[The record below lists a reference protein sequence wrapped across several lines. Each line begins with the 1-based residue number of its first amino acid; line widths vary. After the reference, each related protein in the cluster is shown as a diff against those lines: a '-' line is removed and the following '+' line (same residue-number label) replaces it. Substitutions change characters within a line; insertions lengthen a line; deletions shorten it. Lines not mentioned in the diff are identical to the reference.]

1 MNSTIDFDIFL
12 KEDRSYG
19 YAQAKTKN
27 TISYGQLAEKAIKFT
42 GVNFS
47 KTIVQAIISAA
58 FEAAKQEVCEG
69 NLVYCPCED
78 GTSLSFYPIID
89 GSTLRQGDKDSQGN
103 VIEVTAENIAAR
115 AATWKSRL
123 GARVATNFGDITKKS
138 SLHFSQTVVP
148 IKSDGSA
155 PAGGGNGGSSQGGG
169 NNPDDGMLG

>member
-12 KEDRSYG
+12 KEDQSYG

-78 GTSLSFYPIID
+78 GTALSFYPIID

-155 PAGGGNGGSSQGGG
+155 PANPGTGGNQGG
-169 NNPDDGMLG
+169 NNEGDVIG

>member
-1 MNSTIDFDIFL
+1 MNSTIDFDVCL
-12 KEDRSYG
+12 KEDKSYG

-47 KTIVQAIISAA
+47 KLTVVALISAA

-78 GTSLSFYPIID
+78 GTALSFYPIID
-89 GSTLRQGDKDSQGN
+89 GSTLRQGDTDGQGN

-115 AATWKSRL
+115 AGLWTTRL
-123 GARVATNFGDITKKS
+123 GARVATNFGDITKQS
-138 SLHFSQTVVP
+138 SLHFSQKVVP
-148 IKSDGSA
+148 IKSNASA
-155 PAGGGNGGSSQGGG
+155 PAGGGNGGENGGG
-169 NNPDDGMLG
+169 NSEEIG